1 MNKVM
6 EHRNNAAPLF
16 VQLRICILILARH
29 FSERDLLESFH
40 LNQRMYFS
48 LVSNACEK
56 NHQEVTAFA
65 KHIFDS
71 FLLSRAC
78 MIIHERKK
86 NEFIEM

>member
-29 FSERDLLESFH
+29 FGERDLLKSFH

-56 NHQEVTAFA
+56 TIKKLPHLLKIFPTLFRCRG
-65 KHIFDS
+65 HI
-71 FLLSRAC
+71 
-78 MIIHERKK
+78 
-86 NEFIEM
+86 